1 MLIVTLIILT
11 VLLIFTFLFGYVWG
25 VRKSSEVVCEM
36 LDEKQQKVFLSK
48 MQVLDDEPETKVEH
62 IEDELF
68 NTETINNVIYVYKTA
83 EDNKFAVQ
91 GSTLEECSKK
101 LVEYLN
107 VNAALIKHDNK
118 WFLLHEGNL
127 NPITVENK

>member
-1 MLIVTLIILT
+1 MLIVTLIILP

-36 LDEKQQKVFLSK
+36 LDEKQQKVFLNK

-62 IEDELF
+62 IEGELF
-68 NTETINNVIYVYKTA
+68 NTETIDNVIYVYNTA
-83 EDNKFAVQ
+83 EDDKFAVQ
-91 GSTLEECSKK
+91 GYTLEECSKK
-101 LVEYLN
+101 LIEYLN

>member
-62 IEDELF
+62 IEGELF
-68 NTETINNVIYVYKTA
+68 NTETIDNVIYVYNTA
-83 EDNKFAVQ
+83 EDDKFAVQ
-91 GSTLEECSKK
+91 GYTLEECSKK
-101 LVEYLN
+101 LIEYLN

-127 NPITVENK
+127 NPLTVENK